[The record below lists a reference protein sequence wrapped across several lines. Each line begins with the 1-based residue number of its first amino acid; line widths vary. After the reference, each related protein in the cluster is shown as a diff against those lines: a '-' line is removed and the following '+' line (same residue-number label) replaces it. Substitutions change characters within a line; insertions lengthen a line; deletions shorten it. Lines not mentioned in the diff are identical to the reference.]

1 VLKKLTYTLVQGCP
15 TFSDQG
21 PVCNFQ
27 LGPRATTVVSRSEFC
42 ADLESRILSL
52 SKLKLLQKTNQHLGW
67 VIKRKMNCAK

>member
-1 VLKKLTYTLVQGCP
+1 MYYNYNYNTALDSPALVGSHLK
-15 TFSDQG
+15 
-21 PVCNFQ
+21 
-27 LGPRATTVVSRSEFC
+27 RVVSRSEFC